1 MIERRFAV
9 AAAALALLAA
19 CSSQPSSRSAP
30 TAVPTASASASASAK
45 TVSAGTP
52 HTLLLISIDGLRAD
66 MLDRGITPNL
76 SQLAREGVRA
86 RWMTPSYPSLTFPNH
101 YTLVTGLRPDHHGIV
116 HNSMRDPAL
125 GSFWLSKPEAVG
137 DARWWGG
144 EPVWVGVEKAGQHA
158 ATWSWPG
165 SEAAIAGVRPTRWR
179 HYEEHTGMDARVDE
193 VRGWLAASGAARNRL
208 VTLYF
213 EHVDEAGHDHGPQ
226 SREYADSVRA
236 VDAAIGRLLDGMQ
249 RDGTR
254 GRTNI
259 IVVSDHGMAEVA
271 PGHAISVEAMAPP
284 QIAGAVTD
292 GQVIGFA
299 PMPGQQ
305 AAAEASLLGKHAHY
319 ECWRKAQLPAR
330 WHYGSHP
337 RIPAIVCQMHE
348 GWDALFPDKLAKRA
362 QQGMRGSHGFDPA
375 LPSMRAVFLAQGPD
389 LAQGKTLPGF
399 DNVDVYALMTRLL
412 GIPAA
417 PNDGNPATLL
427 PALRV
432 PPAAGTE

>member
-1 MIERRFAV
+1 MIDRRFGI
-9 AAAALALLAA
+9 AAAAFALLAA

-30 TAVPTASASASASAK
+30 TQLPTAAANTASASA
-45 TVSAGTP
+45 P

-66 MLDRGITPNL
+66 MLDRGLTPNL
-76 SQLAREGVRA
+76 SQLAHAGVRA

-125 GSFWLSKPEAVG
+125 GDFWLSKPDAVG

-144 EPVWVGVEKAGQHA
+144 EPVWVGVEKTGQHA

-165 SEAAIAGVRPTRWR
+165 SEAAINGVRPSQWR
-179 HYEEHTGMDARVDE
+179 HYEEGVSLDTRVAA
-193 VRGWLAASGAARNRL
+193 VRNWLKTDGAQRNRL

-213 EHVDEAGHDHGPQ
+213 EHVDEAGHDHGPE
-226 SREYADSVRA
+226 SREYADAARA
-236 VDAAIGRLLDGMQ
+236 VDAAIGKLLDGMQ

-254 GRTNI
+254 ARTNI

-271 PGHAISVEAMAPP
+271 PGHAISVEEIAPP
-284 QIAGAVTD
+284 RMATAVTD
-292 GQVIGFA
+292 GQVIGFQ

-305 AAAEASLLGKHAHY
+305 AAAEASVLGTHTRY
-319 ECWRKAQLPAR
+319 DCWRKAELPAR

-337 RIPAIVCQMHE
+337 RIPPIVCQMHE

-362 QQGMRGSHGFDPA
+362 QEDTRGSHGFDPG

-399 DNVDVYALMTRLL
+399 DNVDVYALMTRLR

-432 PPAAGTE
+432 PPSAGAT

>member
-1 MIERRFAV
+1 MIDRRFVVAV
-9 AAAALALLAA
+9 AAFALLAA

-30 TAVPTASASASASAK
+30 RVPAAAANTASASA
-45 TVSAGTP
+45 P

-76 SQLAREGVRA
+76 SQLARAGVRA

-101 YTLVTGLRPDHHGIV
+101 YTVVTGLRPDHNGIV

-125 GSFWLSKPEAVG
+125 GSFWLSKPDAVG

-144 EPVWVGVEKAGQHA
+144 EPVWVGVEKSGQHA

-165 SEAAIAGVRPTRWR
+165 SEAAIKGVRPAQWR
-179 HYEEHTGMDARVDE
+179 HYEEGVSLDTRVDA
-193 VRGWLAASGAARNRL
+193 VRNWLKTDAAQRNRL

-213 EHVDEAGHDHGPQ
+213 EHVDEAGHDHGPE
-226 SREYADSVRA
+226 SREYASAVRA
-236 VDAAIGRLLDGMQ
+236 VDAAIGKLLAGMQ

-254 GRTNI
+254 ARTNI
-259 IVVSDHGMAEVA
+259 VVVSDHGMAEVA
-271 PGHAISVEAMAPP
+271 PGHAISVEDIAPP
-284 QIAGAVTD
+284 QIATAVTD
-292 GQVIGFA
+292 GQVIGFE

-305 AAAEASLLGKHAHY
+305 AAAEASLLGPHTHY
-319 ECWRKAQLPAR
+319 DCWRKTELPAR

-337 RIPAIVCQMHE
+337 RIPPIVCQMQE
-348 GWDALFPDKLAKRA
+348 GWDALFPDRLAKRA
-362 QQGMRGSHGFDPA
+362 QQDTRGSHGFDPG

-389 LAQGKTLPGF
+389 LARDKTLPGF

-432 PPAAGTE
+432 PLAARPQ

>member
-1 MIERRFAV
+1 MINRRLVFAAM
-9 AAAALALLAA
+9 AAVLLAA
-19 CSSQPSSRSAP
+19 CATQPGVRN
-30 TAVPTASASASASAK
+30 ASAQHGASPPISAAA
-45 TVSAGTP
+45 TPDEAP

-76 SQLAREGVRA
+76 SQLARDGVRA

-116 HNSMRDPAL
+116 HNSMRDPVL
-125 GSFWLSKPEAVG
+125 GGFWLSKQDAVS

-144 EPVWVGVEKAGQHA
+144 QPLWVGVEQAGLHA

-165 SEAAIAGVRPTRWR
+165 SEAAIQGVRPTQWR
-179 HYEEHTGMDARVDE
+179 HYEEGVGIDARVDE
-193 VRGWLAASGAARNRL
+193 VLGWLARSGAQRNRL

-213 EHVDEAGHDHGPQ
+213 EHVDEAGHDHGPE
-226 SREYADSVRA
+226 SRDYADSVRA
-236 VDAAIGRLLDGMQ
+236 VDTAIGRLLAGMQ

-254 GRTNI
+254 VRTNI

-271 PGHAISVEAMAPP
+271 PGHAISVEAIAPP
-284 QIAGAVTD
+284 RIATAVTD
-292 GQVIGFA
+292 GQVIGFN
-299 PMPGQQ
+299 PLPGQQ
-305 AAAEASLLGKHAHY
+305 ASAETMLLGTHTHY
-319 ECWRKAQLPAR
+319 DCWRKAELPAR
-330 WHYGSHP
+330 WHYGTHP
-337 RIPAIVCQMHE
+337 RIPSILCQMHE

-362 QQGMRGSHGFDPA
+362 QQGTRGSHGFDPA
-375 LPSMRAVFLAQGPD
+375 LPSMRAVFVAQGPD

-399 DNVDVYALMTRLL
+399 DNVDVYTLMTRLL

-432 PPAAGTE
+432 PPATRTK

>member
-1 MIERRFAV
+1 MIDRRFV
-9 AAAALALLAA
+9 FAATAFALLAA
-19 CSSQPSSRSAP
+19 CTSTLPRSAP
-30 TAVPTASASASASAK
+30 PAVSSEPASAEAPSSD
-45 TVSAGTP
+45 TP
-52 HTLLLISIDGLRAD
+52 HPLLLISIDGLRAD

-76 SQLAREGVRA
+76 SQLAHDGVRA

-116 HNSMRDPAL
+116 HNSMRDPVL

-144 EPVWVGVEKAGQHA
+144 EPIWVGAENNGLHA

-179 HYEEHTGMDARVDE
+179 HYEEGTGLDARVDE
-193 VRGWLAASGAARNRL
+193 VLGWLDESGAATNRL

-213 EHVDEAGHDHGPQ
+213 EHVDEAGHDHGPE

-236 VDAAIGRLLDGMQ
+236 VDGAIGRLLAGMQ

-254 GRTNI
+254 SRTNI
-259 IVVSDHGMAEVA
+259 IVVSDHGMAEVP
-271 PGHAISVEAMAPP
+271 PGHALSVEDLAPP
-284 QIAGAVTD
+284 TIATAITE
-292 GQVIGFA
+292 GQVISFD
-299 PMPGQQ
+299 PVPGQQ
-305 AAAEASLLGKHAHY
+305 ARAEATLLGAHAQY
-319 ECWRKAQLPAR
+319 DCWRKAALPAR
-330 WHYGSHP
+330 WHYGTHP
-337 RIPAIVCQMHE
+337 RIPPIVCQMHE
-348 GWDALFPDKLAKRA
+348 GWDALFPDKLAKRVPG
-362 QQGMRGSHGFDPA
+362 QMRGSHGFDPA

-399 DNVDVYALMTRLL
+399 DNVDVYSLMTRLL

-417 PNDGNPATLL
+417 PNDGDPATLL

-432 PPAAGTE
+432 PPADAR

>member
-348 GWDALFPDKLAKRA
+348 GWDALFPNKLAKRA